1 MARVTVEDCI
11 EKISNRFELIIAA
24 SQRAREISNGVAL
37 EVDRDNDKNPVV
49 SLREIAEG
57 AVTPTDLHE
66 RFIRTLQKV
75 NYTKNPDDDDETSIE
90 EEFSAYLNNT
100 TLSSDNEVTNQVN
113 FSSHRGEEEVFED
126 VSQEVVKN
134 EE

>member
-57 AVTPTDLHE
+57 AVTPADLHE

>member
-66 RFIRTLQKV
+66 RFIRSLQRV
-75 NYTKNPDDDDETSIE
+75 NYAKKPDDEDETSIE

-113 FSSHRGEEEVFED
+113 FSHQKGEEEVFED
-126 VSQEVVKN
+126 VSQEIVKN

>member
-66 RFIRTLQKV
+66 RFIKSLQKV
-75 NYTKNPDDDDETSIE
+75 NYTKDPDGEDETSIE

-113 FSSHRGEEEVFED
+113 FSHQKGEEEVFED
-126 VSQEVVKN
+126 VSQETVKN